1 MTRADLVAAIGD
13 DATPNSV
20 GGAEP
25 ELCDQFHPA
34 RAPEGM
40 IVMLRNNVLSRI
52 TLTDDADLDTAR
64 GFGPGDSAAAVKAA
78 YGASA
83 IVEPHKYSAAPAEYI
98 TVWESGGGAG
108 YIDDPSAR
116 GVRYE
121 IGDDGNVQAV
131 HAGDDTIQLVE
142 GCS

>member
-1 MTRADLVAAIGD
+1 
-13 DATPNSV
+13 
-20 GGAEP
+20 
-25 ELCDQFHPA
+25 
-34 RAPEGM
+34 M
-40 IVMLRNNVLSRI
+40 IVMLRNNMLSRI
-52 TLTDDADLDTAR
+52 TLTDDSDLNTAR
-64 GFGPGDSAAAVKAA
+64 GFGPGDSAAAVKSA

-121 IGDDGNVQAV
+121 IGDDGNVQVV